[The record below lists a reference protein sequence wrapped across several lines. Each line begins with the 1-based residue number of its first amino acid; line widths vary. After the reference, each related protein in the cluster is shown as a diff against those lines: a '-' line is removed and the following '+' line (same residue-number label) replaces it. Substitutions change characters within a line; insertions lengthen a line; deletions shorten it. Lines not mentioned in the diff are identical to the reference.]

1 MVLPYHSVVLNIGV
15 RHNILFKLKVHVH
28 SYRSKETMSGK
39 NAHNE
44 GDTHPSPSLP
54 SLSRREDIQS
64 YLTSLA
70 GELGKALD
78 DEQLAMELD
87 SRDQL
92 ARFRSQ
98 FHLPTVGELTGRA
111 ETSGCGL
118 VIII

>member
-1 MVLPYHSVVLNIGV
+1 
-15 RHNILFKLKVHVH
+15 
-28 SYRSKETMSGK
+28 MSDR
-39 NAHNE
+39 NTHHD

-70 GELGKALD
+70 GELGMALD
-78 DEQLAMELD
+78 DEQLAVELD

-111 ETSGCGL
+111 ETSRCAHIH
-118 VIII
+118 VQYTYMYMQCTCMYIK